1 MSQYVPIICFSIP
14 YTHHDFYHQ
23 GILGKPPPMGGSGS
37 ESQIARRERRA
48 LDEVLLDALG
58 SMGFEPLQPE
68 NTVEI
73 ESSFNGIRTLNRI

>member
-1 MSQYVPIICFSIP
+1 
-14 YTHHDFYHQ
+14 
-23 GILGKPPPMGGSGS
+23 MGGSGS

-58 SMGFEPLQPE
+58 SMGFEPLHPE

>member
-1 MSQYVPIICFSIP
+1 
-14 YTHHDFYHQ
+14 
-23 GILGKPPPMGGSGS
+23 MGSSGS

-58 SMGFEPLQPE
+58 SLESMGFEPLQLE

-73 ESSFNGIRTLNRI
+73 ESSFNGIGTLNRI

>member
-1 MSQYVPIICFSIP
+1 MISTTRVSWAS
-14 YTHHDFYHQ
+14 
-23 GILGKPPPMGGSGS
+23 PPMGGSGS

-48 LDEVLLDALG
+48 LDEVLLGALGSMVG

-73 ESSFNGIRTLNRI
+73 ESSFHGIRTLNRI

>member
-1 MSQYVPIICFSIP
+1 MISTTRVSWAS
-14 YTHHDFYHQ
+14 
-23 GILGKPPPMGGSGS
+23 PPMGGSGS